1 MMRIRGRA
9 FANYANSIAAL
20 VACLFLLGGCITR
33 WDPHAPR
40 NVTASAEGGAVRVQ
54 HGDRLRLPLASDPAS
69 GYEWRLVEP
78 PVRMVLAEGP
88 AGGQGINLTPVRTGE
103 EQLRLEYRPIAGEGP
118 AQRAVSYDVTVLEQ
132 TGLLARIRS
141 FFARKRPSSAS

>member
-1 MMRIRGRA
+1 MTRIRGRSPN
-9 FANYANSIAAL
+9 FVAL
-20 VACLFLLGGCITR
+20 AVASVALGGCITR

-40 NVTASAEGGAVRVQ
+40 NVTASAEGGAVKVQ
-54 HGDRLRLPLASDPAS
+54 HGDRLRLPLASDRQS

-88 AGGQGINLTPVRTGE
+88 AGEQGMNFTPVRSGG
-103 EQLRLEYRPIAGEGP
+103 EQLRLEYRPVAGEGP

-132 TGLLARIRS
+132 TGLIARLRS
-141 FFARKRPSSAS
+141 FFTRKPQ